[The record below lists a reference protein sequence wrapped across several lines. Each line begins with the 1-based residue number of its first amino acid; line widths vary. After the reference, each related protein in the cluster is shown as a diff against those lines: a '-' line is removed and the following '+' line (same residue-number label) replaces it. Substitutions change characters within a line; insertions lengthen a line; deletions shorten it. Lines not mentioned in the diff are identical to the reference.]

1 MSNASG
7 SSYDEVPY
15 VDTCHASTHPD
26 RLATLAAVHGL
37 PAPPLERCRVLEL
50 GCARGG
56 NLLPMALELPEASFV
71 GVDLSTRQVTEAHER
86 AEALGLRN
94 VAFHAMGLEEIDA
107 AFGMFDYVVCHGVY
121 SWVPEPVRAR
131 ILDICA
137 TNLSPDGLA
146 YVSYNTYPGWSS
158 RGLVRDLVRFH
169 AREAETPEA
178 RVERARGFLEELAG
192 HVVRQEGAYASVLKV
207 EASRFREADD
217 TYLLHEFFED
227 DNVPCF
233 VHEFLQRA
241 EVAGLEFVA
250 EAQAPGLFD
259 GLPEAARGLV
269 AQWAGDV
276 AAREQYL
283 DLMVNRTFRR
293 TVLRRAGGS
302 RSAAWDPE
310 ALERLAARAVLV
322 PAPVAWEAEEKDGP
336 IEFVHPGRSGSI
348 RTNDPA
354 LKAALLVLYE
364 ARPAALPFGM
374 LWERVC
380 ERLSGRPG
388 PAPRPAQETRE
399 ALRSSLLRLFL
410 ADFVELHVRPPRPAT
425 EPAERP
431 VGSPLARRQAVDGNL
446 VTCLLRKRVELD
458 ELARSVLLELDGT
471 RNEAEVLDAVVARV
485 CSGSLELSDASGPVR
500 EDGAA
505 RALLTGE
512 IRPAIERLARLALL
526 AG

>member
-1 MSNASG
+1 MSNTPG

-15 VDTCHASTHPD
+15 VDTCHAATHPD
-26 RLATLAAVHGL
+26 RLATLAAVYGL
-37 PAPPLERCRVLEL
+37 PAPSLERCRVLEL

-56 NLLPMALELPEASFV
+56 NLLPMAMELPEASFV
-71 GVDLSTRQVTEAHER
+71 GVDLSARQVAEARER

-94 VAFHAMGLEEIDA
+94 VAFHAMGLEKIDA
-107 AFGMFDYVVCHGVY
+107 GFGTFDFVVCHGVY
-121 SWVPEPVRAR
+121 SWVPEPVRER
-131 ILDICA
+131 ILEICA
-137 TNLSPDGLA
+137 ANLSAEGLA

-158 RGLVRDLVRFH
+158 RGMVRDLVRFH
-169 AREAETPEA
+169 ARSEETPEG

-227 DNVPCF
+227 DNAPCF
-233 VHEFLQRA
+233 VHEFLRRA
-241 EVAGLEFVA
+241 EAAGLEFVA

-259 GLPEAARGLV
+259 GLPESARELV
-269 AQWAGDV
+269 SRWAGGV

-293 TVLRRAGGS
+293 TVLRRAGGPP
-302 RSAAWDPE
+302 AVAPAPE
-310 ALERLAARAVLV
+310 VVERLAARAVVV
-322 PAPVAWEAEEKDGP
+322 PSPVAWDAEGKDGP

-348 RTNDPA
+348 QTNDPA
-354 LKAALLVLYE
+354 LKAALLALHE
-364 ARPAALPFGM
+364 ARPAALPFET
-374 LWERVC
+374 LWKRVR
-380 ERLSGRPG
+380 EGLAVRGAPS
-388 PAPRPAQETRE
+388 PRPARETRE

-425 EPAERP
+425 DPAERP
-431 VGSPLARRQAVDGNL
+431 VGSPFARRQAADGNR
-446 VTCLLRKRVELD
+446 VTSLARRRVELD
-458 ELARSVLLELDGT
+458 ELARAVLLELDGAHT
-471 RNEAEVLDAVVARV
+471 EAEVLDAVVARV
-485 CSGSLELSDASGPVR
+485 CSGSLELSDESGPVR
-500 EDGAA
+500 EAAAA
-505 RALLTGE
+505 RALLAGE

>member
-1 MSNASG
+1 MSNAPG
-7 SSYDEVPY
+7 SSYDEIPY

-37 PAPPLERCRVLEL
+37 PAPPLESCRVLEL

-71 GVDLSTRQVTEAHER
+71 GVDLSTRQVAEAREN
-86 AEALGLRN
+86 ADALGLRN
-94 VAFHAMGLEEIDA
+94 VTFHAMGLEEIGA
-107 AFGMFDYVVCHGVY
+107 AFGTFDYVVCHGVY

-158 RGLVRDLVRFH
+158 RGMVRDLVRFH

-192 HVVRQEGAYASVLKV
+192 HVARQEGAYASVLKV

-227 DNVPCF
+227 DNAPCF
-233 VHEFLQRA
+233 VHEFLRRA
-241 EVAGLEFVA
+241 EAAGLEFLA

-269 AQWAGDV
+269 ARWADDV

-302 RSAAWDPE
+302 RAATRSPE
-310 ALERLAARAVLV
+310 AVERLAARAVVV
-322 PAPVAWEAEEKDGP
+322 PAPVAREAEGKDGP
-336 IEFVHPGRSGSI
+336 IEFVHAGRSGSI

-354 LKAALLVLYE
+354 LKAALLALHE
-364 ARPAALPFGM
+364 ARPEALPFEM

-380 ERLSGRPG
+380 EGLSRSGHSW
-388 PAPRPAQETRE
+388 PRPAEETRA

-410 ADFVELHVRPPRPAT
+410 ADFVELHVSPPRPAT
-425 EPAERP
+425 VPAERP
-431 VGSPLARRQAVDGNL
+431 VGSPLARHQAANGRL
-446 VTCLLRKRVELD
+446 VTSLLRKRVELD

-471 RNEAEVLDAVVARV
+471 RTEADVLDAVVARV
-485 CSGSLELSDASGPVR
+485 CSGALELSDESGSVR
-500 EDGAA
+500 EAAAA
-505 RALLTGE
+505 RALLAGE
-512 IRPAIERLARLALL
+512 IRPAFERLASLALL